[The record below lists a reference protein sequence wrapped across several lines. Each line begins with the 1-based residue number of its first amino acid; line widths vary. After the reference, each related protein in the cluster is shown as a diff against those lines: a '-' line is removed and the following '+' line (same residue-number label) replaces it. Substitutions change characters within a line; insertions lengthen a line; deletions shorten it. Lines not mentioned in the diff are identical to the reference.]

1 MANVTVCP
9 NSKHIELP
17 CVFMVDWRQPITWLR
32 SGWNDFKSTWTYS
45 LALGSVF
52 AVLGYGLTHLA
63 WSNWHIALTLTTGF
77 LLVSPFL
84 AIGFYELSRRREG
97 DLDKTISPRENLASI
112 GLFAALLMFIFS
124 VWERISAIVLGMY
137 LGPRPVPDASLSW
150 LFSAENWGFL
160 LAFVAVGAVL
170 AAFAFALSVI
180 SVPMLMDRRVDLV
193 TAIISSLYVVRLN
206 PLAMAVWAMIIVVAM
221 AIGIATAFI
230 GLAVIFPVLGHATWH
245 AYRELIER

>member
-1 MANVTVCP
+1 MATVTVCP

-17 CVFMVDWRQPITWLR
+17 CLNMIEWRRPITWLR
-32 SGWNDFKSTWTYS
+32 SGWDDFKSTWMHS

-52 AVLGYGLTHLA
+52 ALLGYGLTRIA
-63 WSNWHIALTLTTGF
+63 WSNWHMALTLTTGF

-97 DLDKTISPRENLASI
+97 GLGKTVSPSENLASI
-112 GLFAALLMFIFS
+112 GLFAALLMFMFS
-124 VWERISAIVLGMY
+124 VWERISAIVLGLY
-137 LGPRPVPDASLSW
+137 LGPRPIPEASLSW
-150 LFSAENWGFL
+150 LFSAENWVFL

-170 AAFAFALSVI
+170 AAFAFALSVV

-193 TAIISSLYVVRLN
+193 TAIMSSLYVVRLN
-206 PLAMAVWAMIIVVAM
+206 APAMLVWAMIIVVAT

-245 AYRELIER
+245 AYRELVER

>member
-1 MANVTVCP
+1 MATTTVCF

-17 CVFMVDWRQPITWLR
+17 CLHKVDWRQPITWLR
-32 SGWNDFKSTWTYS
+32 SGWDDFKATWMHS

-52 AVLGYGLTHLA
+52 ALLGFGLTRMA
-63 WSNWHIALTLTTGF
+63 WSNWHLAMTLATGF

-97 DLDKTISPRENLASI
+97 GLGKTVSPFENLASI

-124 VWERISAIVLGMY
+124 VWERISAIVLGLY
-137 LGPRPVPDASLSW
+137 LGPRPVPEASLSW
-150 LFSAENWGFL
+150 LFSADNWPFL
-160 LAFVAVGAVL
+160 LAFFAVGAVI
-170 AAFAFALSVI
+170 AAFAFALSVV

-193 TAIISSLYVVRLN
+193 TAIISSLYVVRWN
-206 PLAMAVWAMIIVVAM
+206 PLAMLVWAATIVAAT

-230 GLAVIFPVLGHATWH
+230 GLAVIFPLLGHATWH
-245 AYRELIER
+245 AYRDLVEH